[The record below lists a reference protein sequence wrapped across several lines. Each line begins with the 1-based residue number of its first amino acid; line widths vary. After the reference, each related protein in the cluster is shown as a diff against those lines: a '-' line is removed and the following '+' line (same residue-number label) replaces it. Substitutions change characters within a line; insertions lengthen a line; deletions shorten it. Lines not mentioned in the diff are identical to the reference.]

1 VNCPRCSK
9 ENPEGAKFCL
19 ECGNALAEAP
29 HPAREERK
37 ILTVLFADLVG
48 FTSQAEQMDPEEVRA
63 VLQPYHASLRE
74 DLERYGGTVEK
85 FIGDAV
91 MALFGAPIAH
101 EDDPERA
108 VRAALAIRERLVAD
122 GRLRV
127 RIGITTGEALV
138 ALDARPESG
147 EGMAAGDV
155 VNTAA
160 RLQGVAPVDGI
171 LVDESTYRATARAI
185 EYREHSAVVVKGKVQ
200 PVQVREAVSARA
212 RFGVDVRQVGQAP
225 LVGRVREIELLS
237 GALARARSEREPQL
251 VTLVGV
257 PGIGKSRVVWELFQ
271 QIDAGD
277 ELIAWRQGRSLPYA
291 EGISFWALGE
301 IVKAECGILDTDSGD
316 EAAAKL
322 SRSVGALGLESLD
335 AEWIERH
342 LRPLVGL
349 EAGTELRGDH
359 RGEAFAAWRRF
370 LEALADQRPLVLVFE
385 DLHWADDGL
394 LDFVDHLVDWATGV
408 RMLIV
413 ATSRPELL
421 SRRPGWGGGKPNAL
435 TISLSPLSEAETAR
449 LVGELIERAVMPVA
463 LRDAVLERAQGNPL
477 YAEEFARLVSE
488 RGRLDDLPESVQGI
502 IAARLDA
509 LTREEK
515 ELLQDAAVVGKV
527 FWSGTLAQ
535 MCGRD
540 RTDVE
545 QTLHGLERKEFVRRE
560 RRSSVAAETEYAFR
574 HILVRDVAYG
584 QIPRGERAERHV
596 LAAGWIESLGRP
608 ADHAE
613 LLAQHYLSAIEL
625 ALAAGRPTHT
635 YAARARG
642 ALRDAGDRTMA
653 LHAFAL
659 AARYYRAAL
668 DLMPADDPDRPA
680 LLFRYGK
687 ALRTAEEGGAD
698 VLAEAEVALRAVG
711 DLETAGEAAALQAE
725 LAWFAGDGERTS
737 EHLGRAAVL
746 VEGLA
751 ASASKAYVLSDL
763 SRYHMLAGRWEQ
775 AIDIGSR
782 ALEIAVAL
790 NLDEIRANALNN
802 VGTARVSFGDA
813 AGVGDLESALEL
825 ADGIN
830 SPEVARVM
838 NNLASALSTLGE
850 TERPRQ
856 LWREGLKRA
865 QELGNT
871 SVARFIRGVIPYL
884 DFADGKW
891 DQAVV
896 SVDELIAEA
905 ESTGGHAQESNLRE
919 IRGRIRFA
927 RGDVDGA
934 MEDAERGLAAG
945 RRMGDPQALAPTL
958 SFMAWVLIETGRP
971 REAEILVDELLQQ
984 GAVAEFVHVELA
996 LALGGLGRHA
1006 ALKQLVSQSGNV
1018 RWKDVLAL
1026 IADGSLVD
1034 ASDVCEQLGSL
1045 PAAAYLRM
1053 HAGER
1058 LIGEGRDA
1066 EARAQLAR
1074 AIAFWRSVRATRFL
1088 RDAEGLVARLDAASP
1103 GGEPPV
1109 DPGAERT
1116 LRYASDHQSPAPS
1129 TDK

>member
-1 VNCPRCSK
+1 MIGRETASLTIAGVNCPSCSK
-9 ENPEGAKFCL
+9 QNPAGAKFCL
-19 ECGNALAEAP
+19 ECGSALAESTHA
-29 HPAREERK
+29 AREERK
-37 ILTVLFADLVG
+37 VLTVLFADLVG

-63 VLQPYHASLRE
+63 ILQPYHASLRE

-91 MALFGAPIAH
+91 MALFGAPIGH

-122 GRLRV
+122 GRLHV

-138 ALDARPESG
+138 ALEARPESG

-171 LVDESTYRATARAI
+171 LVDESTYRATTRAI
-185 EYREHSAVVVKGKVQ
+185 EYREHPAVVVKGKVQ

-212 RFGVDVRQVGQAP
+212 RFGVDVRQVGQAR
-225 LVGRVREIELLS
+225 LVGRVREIELLT
-237 GALARARSEREPQL
+237 GALARVRSEREPQL

-271 QIDAGD
+271 HIEAGD
-277 ELIAWRQGRSLPYA
+277 ELISWRQGRSLPYA

-322 SRSVGALGLESLD
+322 SRAIGALGLESSD

-349 EAGTELRGDH
+349 EAGIELRGDH

-370 LEALADQRPLVLVFE
+370 LEALGDHRPLVLVFE

-394 LDFVDHLVDWATGV
+394 LDFIDHLVDWASGV

-413 ATSRPELL
+413 ATGRPELL

-435 TISLSPLSEAETAR
+435 TISLSPLSEEETAR

-488 RGRLDDLPESVQGI
+488 RGELDHLPESVQGI

-527 FWSGTLAQ
+527 FWSGALAQ
-535 MCGRD
+535 MRA
-540 RTDVE
+540 RARVDVE

-560 RRSSVAAETEYAFR
+560 RRSSVAGETEYAFR

-596 LAAGWIESLGRP
+596 LAAGWIEALGRP

-625 ALAAGRPTHT
+625 ARAAGRPTDA
-635 YAARARG
+635 YAAHARG
-642 ALRDAGDRTMA
+642 ALRDAGDRA
-653 LHAFAL
+653 LGLNAFAP
-659 AARYYRAAL
+659 AARYYLAAL
-668 DLMPADDPDRPA
+668 DLMAADDPDRPTVR
-680 LLFRYGK
+680 FRYGK
-687 ALRTAEEGGAD
+687 SLRISEEGGAE
-698 VLAEAEVALRAVG
+698 VLAAAEVELRAAG
-711 DLETAGEAAALQAE
+711 DLETAGEAAVLQAE
-725 LAWFAGDGERTS
+725 LAWFAGDGQRTT
-737 EHLGRAAVL
+737 EHLARAAEL
-746 VEGLA
+746 VEDTP

-775 AIDIGSR
+775 AIATGSR
-782 ALEIAVAL
+782 ALDIAEAL
-790 NLDEIRANALNN
+790 GLDEIRAHALNN
-802 VGTARVSFGDA
+802 IGSARVA
-813 AGVGDLESALEL
+813 AGDRAGVSDLESALEI
-825 ADGIN
+825 ASAIN
-830 SPEVARVM
+830 SPEAPRVM
-838 NNLASALSTLGE
+838 NNLAGALSSLGE
-850 TERPRQ
+850 TQRPRQ
-856 LWREGLKRA
+856 LWRDGLARA
-865 QELGNT
+865 QELGNS
-871 SVARFIRGVIPYL
+871 SVARFMRAIIAYL
-884 DFADGKW
+884 DFAEGNW
-891 DQAVV
+891 DKALA
-896 SVDELIAEA
+896 SMDEFIAETEA
-905 ESTGGHAQESNLRE
+905 GGGHAQESTLRVD
-919 IRGRIRFA
+919 RGRIRFA

-934 MEDAERGLAAG
+934 LEDAERGLAAG
-945 RRMGDPQALAPTL
+945 RRMGDPQALLPAL
-958 SFMAWVLIETGRP
+958 SFMAWVLIETGRL
-971 REAEILVDELLQQ
+971 REAETLVDELLQH
-984 GAVAEFVHVELA
+984 GDAAEHVHFELAVAMGA
-996 LALGGLGRHA
+996 LGRHA
-1006 ALKQLVSQSGNV
+1006 PLEQLVSGARAV
-1018 RWKDVLAL
+1018 RWRDVLAL
-1026 IADGSLVD
+1026 IAAGSLGEAAD
-1034 ASDVCEQLGSL
+1034 LCEELGVL

-1053 HAGER
+1053 RAAER
-1058 LIGEGRDA
+1058 LFDDGQVA
-1066 EARAQLAR
+1066 EARAQLTR
-1074 AIAFWRSVRATRFL
+1074 AVAFWRSVRATRFL
-1088 RDAEGLVARLDAASP
+1088 EDADGLFARVDTASA
-1103 GGEPPV
+1103 GGEPAV
-1109 DPGAERT
+1109 GPGAERT
-1116 LRYASDHQSPAPS
+1116 PR
-1129 TDK
+1129 